1 MKTPDQAAQRWQQNT
16 AGATQTWLDGITN
29 TNVDVMGRA
38 IAAKSVAAQNFAKVM
53 SDGSYEKAV
62 QASGGTPNWKNRTEA
77 KQGNFATGVAAGKD
91 KQLSAITKILAA
103 EQQIVSSLPARV
115 PGNPQANL
123 ARVSG
128 VVLGLHARKGT
139 LKG

>member
-1 MKTPDQAAQRWQQNT
+1 MKTAEQASARWKANAGAAAPAWVSGIQNT
-16 AGATQTWLDGITN
+16 T
-29 TNVDVMGRA
+29 VDVMGRA
-38 IAAKSVAAQNFAKVM
+38 IAAAPVAAQNYQRVM
-53 SDGSYEKAV
+53 TDGTYAKAV
-62 QASGGTPNWKNRTEA
+62 QASGGTANWKTKTEA
-77 KQGNFATGVAAGKD
+77 KQGNYATGIAAGAD

-103 EQQIVSSLPARV
+103 ESQIVSSLPARV

-123 ARVSG
+123 QRVAG